1 MKNTNIMLLAGGQ
14 SSEHDVS
21 LVSSQYLESN
31 LKAIPGFQVT
41 KVIIGKDGIFRNSDN
56 ESVEIN
62 FKKQLISS
70 SGKILNLDYVVP
82 CIHGF
87 PGETGDIQSW
97 LEMIGLPYLGCRS
110 EASKICFN
118 KISTKLW
125 FDALGIP
132 NTPYLFLNSMTDYEK
147 AVAFLKEHKN
157 LFIKASS
164 QGSSI
169 GCYPA
174 HNESELKIAVEKA
187 FGFSDQVV
195 IEIHVSPRELEVA
208 AYEFKGEI
216 HTTLPGEI
224 VVPKGKFYS
233 FDEKYAQN
241 SETTTDIVAKNVS
254 VEVQE
259 KIREYA
265 KRAFTG
271 LKLRHLSRI
280 DFFYTDDGK
289 IYLNEINTFPG
300 MTPISMFPK
309 MLINHGHSFQEF
321 LEENIKKDLK

>member
-1 MKNTNIMLLAGGQ
+1 MLSILAGGQ

-125 FDALGIP
+125 FDALGIQ
-132 NTPYLFLNSMTDYEK
+132 L
-147 AVAFLKEHKN
+147 
-157 LFIKASS
+157 
-164 QGSSI
+164 
-169 GCYPA
+169 
-174 HNESELKIAVEKA
+174 
-187 FGFSDQVV
+187 
-195 IEIHVSPRELEVA
+195 
-208 AYEFKGEI
+208 
-216 HTTLPGEI
+216 
-224 VVPKGKFYS
+224 
-233 FDEKYAQN
+233 
-241 SETTTDIVAKNVS
+241 
-254 VEVQE
+254 
-259 KIREYA
+259 
-265 KRAFTG
+265 
-271 LKLRHLSRI
+271 RI
-280 DFFYTDDGK
+280 DCSKY
-289 IYLNEINTFPG
+289 
-300 MTPISMFPK
+300 
-309 MLINHGHSFQEF
+309 
-321 LEENIKKDLK
+321 LEEK